1 MNSHRW
7 LPVTILLIVLSLCL
21 VLTSRINY
29 QEDISAFLPV
39 DKETKEYTDV
49 YSKLGG
55 QDRIAVIFKGD
66 SCQLIQAM
74 DYFGDIVKQTDSLGL
89 VNNLQVSIDE
99 EYMLDV
105 LNYVWRSYP
114 LFLSDEYINELDT
127 VLTLDYA
134 KSQMEAKVII
144 RLLMD
149 IFLINKKIKVLFY
162 SLLHLELVNQNK
174 TIN

>member
-1 MNSHRW
+1 MIRFFLRIYDTMNSHRW

-74 DYFGDIVKQTDSLGL
+74 DYLVILLSKQ
-89 VNNLQVSIDE
+89 I
-99 EYMLDV
+99 
-105 LNYVWRSYP
+105 
-114 LFLSDEYINELDT
+114 
-127 VLTLDYA
+127 
-134 KSQMEAKVII
+134 
-144 RLLMD
+144 
-149 IFLINKKIKVLFY
+149 
-162 SLLHLELVNQNK
+162 H
-174 TIN
+174 